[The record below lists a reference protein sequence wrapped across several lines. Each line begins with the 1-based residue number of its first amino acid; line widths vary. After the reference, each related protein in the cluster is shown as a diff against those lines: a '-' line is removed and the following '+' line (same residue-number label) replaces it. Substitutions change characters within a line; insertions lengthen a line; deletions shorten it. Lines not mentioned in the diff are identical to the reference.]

1 MDRDQ
6 LKAARQELGMSQH
19 ELAEAL
25 GLTPQFIG
33 MMERGEKAI
42 ELRTVLA
49 VRQIYNERTPL
60 YDTVERPAREG
71 DVPLR
76 DAMIIWD
83 EEMSPRL
90 KVVAN
95 GSGDDDRYSS
105 SYGACNSDWAHADD
119 VGRLLRLF
127 SRMPEWTVID
137 GIPAREVHDAL
148 WVIPEYRRA
157 VAQEFMLGIDGR

>member
-1 MDRDQ
+1 MQ
-6 LKAARQELGMSQH
+6 PIELKGARQELGMTQH

-33 MMERGEKAI
+33 MMERGEKPI

-49 VRQIYNERTPL
+49 VRQIFNERTRL
-60 YDTVERPAREG
+60 YGNHEPEPRPN
-71 DVPLR
+71 DVPIR

-83 EEMSPRL
+83 KEMSPRI
-90 KVVAN
+90 KVVRN
-95 GSGDDDRYSS
+95 GGQDDDRYSS
-105 SYGACNSDWAHADD
+105 SYGACNADWVHADD

-137 GIPAREVHDAL
+137 QIPAREVHDAL

-157 VAQEFMLGIDGR
+157 VAEEFVLGMKGR

>member
-1 MDRDQ
+1 MTMQ
-6 LKAARQELGMSQH
+6 PMELKGARQELGMTQH

-33 MMERGEKAI
+33 MMERGEKPI
-42 ELRTVLA
+42 EQRTALA
-49 VRQIYNERTPL
+49 VRQIFNERTRL
-60 YDTVERPAREG
+60 YGNADPGQREN

-83 EEMSPRL
+83 KKMSPRL

-95 GSGDDDRYSS
+95 GSEDDDRYSS

-137 GIPAREVHDAL
+137 GIPPREVHDAL
-148 WVIPEYRRA
+148 WVIPEYRRS
-157 VAQEFMLGIDGR
+157 VAQESLFSG

>member
-1 MDRDQ
+1 
-6 LKAARQELGMSQH
+6 MSQH

-42 ELRTVLA
+42 EPRTVLA

-60 YDTVERPAREG
+60 YDTIERPARDG
-71 DVPLR
+71 DVPIS

-127 SRMPEWTVID
+127 SRMPEWTVLD

-157 VAQEFMLGIDGR
+157 VALEFTLGMTGR

>member
-1 MDRDQ
+1 MQ
-6 LKAARQELGMSQH
+6 PLELKAARQELGMTQQ

-33 MMERGEKAI
+33 MMERGEKPI
-42 ELRTVLA
+42 EQRTALA
-49 VRQIYNERTPL
+49 VRQIYNVETRL
-60 YDTVERPAREG
+60 YGNDDPGEREG
-71 DVPLR
+71 DIPLR

-83 EEMSPRL
+83 KELSPPL

-95 GSGDDDRYSS
+95 GSDDDDRYSS
-105 SYGACNSDWAHADD
+105 SYGACNADWSHADD

-127 SRMPEWTVID
+127 SRIPEWTVLD
-137 GIPAREVHDAL
+137 GISPREVHDAL

-157 VAQEFMLGIDGR
+157 VAKEFMLGMDRR